1 VIQLVCSIRKSAA
14 DIFDAG
20 EAHGALSLEE
30 ANINGDEVHS
40 VLETGSK
47 ITYDRMIDLSDGYA
61 FPCCKMAKTI
71 Y

>member
-1 VIQLVCSIRKSAA
+1 MRKSAA

-20 EAHGALSLEE
+20 EVYSTLSLEE

-40 VLETGSK
+40 VLETGSE
-47 ITYDRMIDLSDGYA
+47 INYNRMIDLSNEYVLP
-61 FPCCKMAKTI
+61 PCEMPKII